1 MRSGQFFRCL
11 FGDSFVE
18 AKVKQETE
26 GEEKRE
32 RGKEET
38 HFTAISFTLY
48 ELRLTRKTACYASYD
63 YSQLWGWH

>member
-1 MRSGQFFRCL
+1 MA
-11 FGDSFVE
+11 
-18 AKVKQETE
+18 AKVKQENE

-38 HFTAISFTLY
+38 HFTAISFTY

-63 YSQLWGWH
+63 CSQLWGWH